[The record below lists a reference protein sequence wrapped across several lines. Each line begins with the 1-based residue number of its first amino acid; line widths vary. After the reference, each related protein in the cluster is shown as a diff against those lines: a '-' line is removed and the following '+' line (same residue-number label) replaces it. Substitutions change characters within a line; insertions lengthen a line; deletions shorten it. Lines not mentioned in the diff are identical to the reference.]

1 VSTELHR
8 PSDLQ
13 QERIAYR
20 RGKAIRSVLLAAG
33 STAVVGVLLVVAVTG
48 SPGWDRVKG
57 SFFSWQIA
65 KESFPAVVEG
75 LWLNIRMLVV
85 CAVLALA
92 LGLLIAVLRT
102 LRGPVFFP
110 VRAMATLYTYA
121 FRGVPLIIVIYLFA
135 FGIPGLRL
143 QGTPNVYVL
152 GGAALVVTYGAYLA
166 EVFRA
171 GIESV
176 HPSQLAAARSLGLTY
191 RQTMRHVVLPQ
202 AVRRVAPPL
211 LNDTVALQK
220 DVGLVSLAGP
230 IDAVRAAQIATAE
243 NFNYTP
249 YIVAAVLFVLLA
261 LPLIAVTDWVA
272 IDKVRKVFGAS
283 VVLDDLRLAVDEHQ
297 VVALIGASGSG
308 KSTLLRCVNLL
319 EQIDDGAIHLDGED
333 ITDPRV
339 NPDEVRQRIGMV
351 FQSYNLFP
359 HMTVLDNITLA
370 PTRVHRKA
378 AGEAR
383 EQAME
388 WLNRVG
394 LGDKSGSYP
403 DRLSGGQQQRVAIVR
418 ALVNSPRLLLLDEV
432 TSALDPELVGE
443 VLTMIRDLK
452 DEGMTMV
459 LATHEMGF
467 ARQVADQVVF
477 LDGGRVLES
486 GPPARVLGDP
496 TEPRTRQFLARIIE
510 AGRL

>member
-1 VSTELHR
+1 VTSATYR
-8 PSDLQ
+8 PSEIQ
-13 QERIAYR
+13 RGRTAYR
-20 RGKAIRSVLLAAG
+20 RRQTVRSVLIAAG
-33 STAVVGVLLVVAVTG
+33 STAVVGVLLYVAVTG
-48 SPGWDRVKG
+48 SPGWDRVRT
-57 SFFSWQIA
+57 SFLSWRIA
-65 KESFPAVVEG
+65 RESFLPVLEG
-75 LWLNIRMLVV
+75 LWLNVRMLVV
-85 CAVLALA
+85 CAILALA

-110 VRAMATLYTYA
+110 VRAIATTYTYA

-261 LPLIAVTDWVA
+261 LPLIA
-272 IDKVRKVFGAS
+272 
-283 VVLDDLRLAVDEHQ
+283 
-297 VVALIGASGSG
+297 
-308 KSTLLRCVNLL
+308 
-319 EQIDDGAIHLDGED
+319 
-333 ITDPRV
+333 ITDGVTMRAAR
-339 NPDEVRQRIGMV
+339 RQ
-351 FQSYNLFP
+351 N
-359 HMTVLDNITLA
+359 
-370 PTRVHRKA
+370 
-378 AGEAR
+378 AG
-383 EQAME
+383 
-388 WLNRVG
+388 
-394 LGDKSGSYP
+394 S
-403 DRLSGGQQQRVAIVR
+403 
-418 ALVNSPRLLLLDEV
+418 
-432 TSALDPELVGE
+432 
-443 VLTMIRDLK
+443 
-452 DEGMTMV
+452 
-459 LATHEMGF
+459 
-467 ARQVADQVVF
+467 
-477 LDGGRVLES
+477 
-486 GPPARVLGDP
+486 
-496 TEPRTRQFLARIIE
+496 
-510 AGRL
+510 